1 MPRLGAEKG
10 SPPLLPAAS
19 KARKLLSID
28 QIPEWYAEN
37 PFIRTGY
44 RPVSGS
50 WAACL
55 GSWLHVHNQTA
66 NIATHLVPAVLAAGG
81 NAWLR
86 QLFAA
91 SYPGAGAADRAVFHA
106 YLTACALCFGLS
118 AAYHTLLCHS
128 RGAADLWVRLDYAG
142 ISVLILGSFVPGLY
156 LGFYCE
162 PGLQALYLGM
172 VREQTGRALMM
183 GHENPRC
190 ADDVCAVTRSSPWA
204 GSTSTSPS
212 TTVSAPRTGSRH
224 ACCRFWGWASR
235 PSSPSSTRLSS
246 SPTTSCRSRP
256 GSTTTISREPAC

>member
-1 MPRLGAEKG
+1 MSRSQASVKRRTPGAGGGRNRREEGKATRLSTEKG
-10 SPPLLPAAS
+10 RAPLLPAAS
-19 KARKLLSID
+19 KALKLLSID

-55 GSWLHVHNQTA
+55 GSWLQVHNQTA
-66 NIATHLVPAVLAAGG
+66 NIATHLLPAVLAVGG
-81 NAWLR
+81 NAGLR
-86 QLFAA
+86 LLFAA
-91 SYPGAGAADRAVFHA
+91 SYPGAGAADRAVFHV

-156 LGFYCE
+156 MGFYCE

-172 VREQTGRALMM
+172 VRADGGALMM
-183 GHENPRC
+183 GRENPPC
-190 ADDVCAVTRSSPWA
+190 ADDVCAVTRSPPWA
-204 GSTSTSPS
+204 CSTSTSP
-212 TTVSAPRTGSRH
+212 
-224 ACCRFWGWASR
+224 
-235 PSSPSSTRLSS
+235 
-246 SPTTSCRSRP
+246 
-256 GSTTTISREPAC
+256 